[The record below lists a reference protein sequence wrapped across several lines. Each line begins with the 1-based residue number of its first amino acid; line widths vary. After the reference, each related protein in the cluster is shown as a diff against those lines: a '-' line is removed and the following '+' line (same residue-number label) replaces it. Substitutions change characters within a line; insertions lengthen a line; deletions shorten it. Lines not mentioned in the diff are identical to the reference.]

1 MVAAIVIC
9 NRTGVMHIERPF
21 SHSVGIIAAL
31 CGTATKIERFQGR
44 SKMLGSR
51 KVVRNVFRAPDKR
64 DEKQPTVMLCI
75 RKGFF
80 LFRYQKVQSISSL
93 LCSSKPMTLLE
104 RLSFVLDEVEY

>member
-64 DEKQPTVMLCI
+64 DEKQPTWLN
-75 RKGFF
+75 KEGF
-80 LFRYQKVQSISSL
+80 LVQVSKVNSISSL
-93 LCSSKPMTLLE
+93 FRVLLNQ
-104 RLSFVLDEVEY
+104 

>member
-1 MVAAIVIC
+1 MVLQSTSNRVLFSEVVGSSNC

-64 DEKQPTVMLCI
+64 
-75 RKGFF
+75 RKATQGDVVNKEGVFSCSGIKKF
-80 LFRYQKVQSISSL
+80 NQFRHFCVL
-93 LCSSKPMTLLE
+93 LNQ
-104 RLSFVLDEVEY
+104 